1 MKYMKNLS
9 KCQETLLWLN
19 NRKLISHKNCYK
31 LTCVKV
37 NFTEKLEKDGATLMF
52 FLTEN
57 QQKIILNFSEN

>member
-9 KCQETLLWLN
+9 KCQKTLLWLN

-31 LTCVKV
+31 LTSVKI
-37 NFTEKLEKDGATLMF
+37 NFTDKLEKDGGTLMF
-52 FLTEN
+52 FLTKK